1 MQLCKGEDPKSCDE
15 SANIIECRAFMD
27 DTEGYLRDYFNI
39 KKAKGKWKASA
50 WHRQRE
56 VYANNLVEEV
66 SISGT
71 SLFFVYLGIF
81 FLPLFCVCA
90 VIAYCTGAVRCN
102 LRHWVKGIRRH
113 RQQRQQ
119 QRHQHQQPLLR
130 PNRSNTSVVVDC
142 AVIDYHTTETAQV
155 NTEVA
160 PSVPSAPPNTTQRQS
175 APPPDVTTSHSHPNL
190 EVTSSLPNYEDIVPP
205 QRRSITPD
213 PQMLLPSYDEARL
226 MESGSYQEF
235 RLTSTNGPILQL
247 LTAQAPEPP
256 TTTQQPSAPPPDIV
270 ASHSHPNL
278 EVTSSLHE
286 DVVLPQR
293 GSVTPEPYM
302 LLPTYDEARL
312 ME

>member
-39 KKAKGKWKASA
+39 KRKWKASA
-50 WHRQRE
+50 KKAQKYSAWQRQRK
-56 VYANNLVEEV
+56 VYENNLVEEV

-81 FLPLFCVCA
+81 FLPLFFVCA
-90 VIAYCTGAVRCN
+90 IIAYCTGAVRY
-102 LRHWVKGIRRH
+102 HYWVKCIRRH

-119 QRHQHQQPLLR
+119 QQDQHQQELLHTIR
-130 PNRSNTSVVVDC
+130 SQNRLYVC
-142 AVIDYHTTETAQV
+142 HTTETAQV
-155 NTEVA
+155 NTEVP

-175 APPPDVTTSHSHPNL
+175 APPDVTTSHSHPNL

-205 QRRSITPD
+205 QRRAITPD

-235 RLTSTNGPILQL
+235 RFLQ
-247 LTAQAPEPP
+247 
-256 TTTQQPSAPPPDIV
+256 
-270 ASHSHPNL
+270 
-278 EVTSSLHE
+278 
-286 DVVLPQR
+286 
-293 GSVTPEPYM
+293 M
-302 LLPTYDEARL
+302 LLGTIHI
-312 ME
+312 

>member
-66 SISGT
+66 SISGA

-142 AVIDYHTTETAQV
+142 AVIDYHTTETTQV
-155 NTEVA
+155 NTEMAPSVP
-160 PSVPSAPPNTTQRQS
+160 PSVPSAPPNTTQRPS
-175 APPPDVTTSHSHPNL
+175 APPPHVMTSHSHPNL
-190 EVTSSLPNYEDIVPP
+190 EVASSLPAYEDIVPP
-205 QRRSITPD
+205 QRRSVTPD
-213 PQMLLPSYDEARL
+213 PHMLLPSYDEARL
-226 MESGSYQEF
+226 MESESYQEF
-235 RLTSTNGPILQL
+235 RSTSTNGPILQL
-247 LTAQAPEPP
+247 PTAQAPEPP
-256 TTTQQPSAPPPDIV
+256 TTTQQPSAPPPEVV

-278 EVTSSLHE
+278 EAASSLPTYE
-286 DVVLPQR
+286 DLAAHHR
-293 GSVTPEPYM
+293 CCVTPDPHM
-302 LLPTYDEARL
+302 LLP
-312 ME
+312 